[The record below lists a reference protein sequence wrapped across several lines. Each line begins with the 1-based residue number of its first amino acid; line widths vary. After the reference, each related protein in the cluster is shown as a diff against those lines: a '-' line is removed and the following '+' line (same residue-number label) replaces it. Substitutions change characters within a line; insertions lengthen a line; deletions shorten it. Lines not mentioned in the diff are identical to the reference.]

1 MVAKTIK
8 KQKVKQS
15 RSTRPKKIRVIT
27 YNMSWATQINKTL
40 GSEADFVKECKRLYK
55 KGGIQCTNNA
65 IKKLSKLPKIH
76 LMGIQEVNSKIE
88 SKIKKVQPCLAKH
101 IRGKLNK
108 SDGNIVSVSILYDP
122 KIFGKVTKEYVFNL
136 RDADDPRPCLMV
148 LTSNNFLLINLHSPW
163 ETETIKETIQTKLSE
178 NKTFSSSIN
187 PDTKIIVMG
196 DFNDNKS
203 LITKQKPLVIFDKI
217 KVTHNKT
224 RKELNESLK
233 SCCWHEK
240 THKYGHFDAP
250 GDYILINNQLLQETM
265 EIPKIFNKKERQHLM
280 FSDHKPVMSVI
291 RL

>member
-1 MVAKTIK
+1 MVKTIK

-15 RSTRPKKIRVIT
+15 RPIQSNKIRVIT

-55 KGGIQCTNNA
+55 EGGIQCTNNA
-65 IKKLSKLPKIH
+65 IKKLGKLPKIH
-76 LMGIQEVNSKIE
+76 LMGLQEVNSKIE
-88 SKIKKVQPCLAKH
+88 PKIKKVQSCLTKH
-101 IRGKLNK
+101 IRGKLKK

-122 KIFGKVTKEYVFNL
+122 KIFGRITDEYTFNL
-136 RDADDPRPCLMV
+136 RNEDDPRPCLMV

-163 ETETIKETIQTKLSE
+163 ETETIGKTIQTKLSE
-178 NKTFSSSIN
+178 NTKFSRSIK

-196 DFNDNKS
+196 DFNDDKS

-224 RKELNESLK
+224 KKELNESLK

-240 THKYGHFDAP
+240 DHKYGHFDSP
-250 GDYILINNQLLQETM
+250 GDYILTNNQLKQETM
-265 EIPKIFNKKERQHLM
+265 EIPKMFNKKERQHLM
-280 FSDHKPVMSVI
+280 FSDHKPVISEI